1 VNDLTFSTS
10 LEALRKRSPMNKIH
24 AIRWLIE
31 HRRAD
36 VPLRD
41 MIDHLR
47 SALSFDAQSM
57 ALLQQVTHKNQCS
70 AKAPRLQDLPRPRN
84 LSRGFWGT
92 LGKAGIEPAM
102 AWPIAL
108 LALMDT
114 SGEPLESISTF
125 LDSRMGEQ
133 FARAV
138 MVHTHAGA
146 GIGRAVRLVTDD
158 WMARP
163 LDEIARLVYRLDD
176 LPFLV
181 GWIRVMQ
188 ST

>member
-1 VNDLTFSTS
+1 MDQ
-10 LEALRKRSPMNKIH
+10 AQ

-36 VPLRD
+36 VPLHDIVQR
-41 MIDHLR
+41 LK
-47 SALSFDAQSM
+47 SVLSFDPRSM
-57 ALLQQVTHKNQCS
+57 ALLQQIS
-70 AKAPRLQDLPRPRN
+70 AEVQAPPCPTRIRDLPRPRN
-84 LSRGFWGT
+84 PSRGFWGT
-92 LGKAGIEPAM
+92 LHKAGIEPAI

-108 LALMDT
+108 MVLNDT
-114 SGEPLESISTF
+114 TGEPLEAVRVF
-125 LDSRMGEQ
+125 LDSRMGDQ

-138 MVHTHAGA
+138 VVQAHA
-146 GIGRAVRLVTDD
+146 GIGLGGAVRLVADD

-163 LDEIARLVYRLDD
+163 LDDIARLVYRLDD

-188 ST
+188 VS